1 MKTLLLIMLAFIA
14 GCEKEQTEKVE
25 YRVYTDVPVGIKVLG
40 SIDDVMTSTNWNN
53 EFVYVGETSLSPD
66 LEVSA
71 YRYYDLS
78 CDDMGTPYNL
88 KEGYITTEIWYRGEK
103 VCSNTIQTP
112 TYENSI
118 GLYVVSTCSYDL
130 P

>member
-1 MKTLLLIMLAFIA
+1 MKTLLLLLSIA
-14 GCEKEQTEKVE
+14 LIGCEKEPTQKVE
-25 YRVYTDVPVGIKVLG
+25 YRVYTNVPVGIKVLG
-40 SIDDVMTSTNWNN
+40 SIDDVITPDNWTN
-53 EFVYVGETSLSPD
+53 EFTFTGTTELSPD

-88 KEGYITTEIWYRGEK
+88 KEGVVTTEIWYDGVK
-103 VCSNTIQTP
+103 VCSQTITTP

-118 GLYVVSTCSYDL
+118 GVYVVSTCLYDI